1 MSGRP
6 GRRGA
11 PQPWHHR
18 SVPRDRRIAPRKPP
32 TTRAGVDIIASILA
46 AASHVLDERGL
57 DGFTT
62 NQVAERAG
70 VSIGSL
76 YQYFPNKDALLAE
89 LARQM
94 ERRTEALAVQI
105 LVTAGDAPLAEVAGR
120 IIDALLG
127 ELGGIGLR
135 QAIRRQVPP
144 SWTAPVS
151 DEVDRTVRREVA
163 AAMSRRDDVRP
174 GPHALMAWIAVH
186 AVERVIEA
194 AVVDEPALLAE
205 PAFRAELIELVVRY
219 LGRAAAPPAA

>member
-1 MSGRP
+1 M
-6 GRRGA
+6 
-11 PQPWHHR
+11 
-18 SVPRDRRIAPRKPP
+18 PRDRRTAPRKPP
-32 TTRAGVDIIASILA
+32 TTRAGADIIESILA
-46 AASHVLDERGL
+46 AASQVLDERGL
-57 DGFTT
+57 EGFTT

-89 LARQM
+89 LARRL
-94 ERRTEALAVQI
+94 ERRTEALAVQT
-105 LVTAGDAPLAEVAGR
+105 LVPAGDAPLAEVAGR

-163 AAMSRRDDVRP
+163 AAMTRRDDVRP
-174 GPHALMAWIAVH
+174 GPHGLMAWIAVH

-194 AVVDEPALLAE
+194 AVVDEPALLDE
-205 PAFRAELIELVVRY
+205 PGFRAELIELVVRY
-219 LGRAAAPPAA
+219 LGRAAAPPAG

>member
-76 YQYFPNKDALLAE
+76 YQYFAHRDAILTALQERELERALGMMQEVLAE
-89 LARQM
+89 GNLVRTPRETVTAVVRGLTSLYARSPGLHRVLAIEGLRV
-94 ERRTEALAVQI
+94 TEAERVHAFDVRVI
-105 LVTAGDAPLAEVAGR
+105 GIIHGFLVASDAPL
-120 IIDALLG
+120 
-127 ELGGIGLR
+127 
-135 QAIRRQVPP
+135 
-144 SWTAPVS
+144 
-151 DEVDRTVRREVA
+151 RRENLLA
-163 AAMSRRDDVRP
+163 AAFVAFQAVRATMLATLLERPAHLSEDD
-174 GPHALMAWIAVH
+174 I
-186 AVERVIEA
+186 VEE
-194 AVVDEPALLAE
+194 VVD
-205 PAFRAELIELVVRY
+205 LVLRY
-219 LGRAAAPPAA
+219 LVKDGTA